1 MITMKSGTRLL
12 ILVIIIVLALQI
24 IYFYRGIYLPPA
36 TGMHDFNITPRISQT
51 GIVTDTPG
59 KGSGLVL
66 IDSAHDNRFS
76 KGELDTLL
84 SRILSRGASI
94 EILRDGGKFE
104 ESLKESKALIV
115 IAPANAYSADETK
128 KVKEFVERGGR
139 LLLIAD
145 PSRESEINS
154 LASNFKVLFW
164 NDYLYNLR
172 ENDGNYQYIFI
183 KEFKP
188 GIITKKLEKIALY
201 TACSISPGEKGIAI
215 AIADQNTRSSKIE
228 TQTNLSPIVFI
239 DEKILAIGDFTVM
252 LDPYNSLWD
261 NSQLVSNIAD
271 FLTGVEEKIPPA
283 APKIVSWYNNKTED
297 SSLNISIAKVETIYF
312 NATADQKIEKWKWML
327 NNLEQSNNNDSY
339 IHFFNQSGIYY
350 VNVSGRNANGTTQTI
365 SWLVNATIP

>member
-1 MITMKSGTRLL
+1 MITVKSGTRLL

-36 TGMHDFNITPRISQT
+36 TGMHDLNITPPISQT
-51 GIVTDTPG
+51 GIVTETPG

-66 IDSAHDNRFS
+66 IDSAHDNRFG

-94 EILRDGGKFE
+94 EILRDSSKLE
-104 ESLKESKALIV
+104 ERLKESKALIV
-115 IAPANAYSADETK
+115 IAPANAYTADEAK

-139 LLLIAD
+139 LLLIGD

-154 LASNFKVLFW
+154 LASSFKVLFW

-172 ENDGNYQYIFI
+172 ENDGNYQYIYI

-215 AIADQNTRSSKIE
+215 AIADQNTHSSRIE
-228 TQTNLSPIVFI
+228 TQTNLTPIVFI

-261 NSQLVSNIAD
+261 NSRLVSNIAD
-271 FLTGVEEKIPPA
+271 FLTGVDEKIPPA
-283 APKIVSWYNNKTED
+283 TPKIVSWYNNKTED

-312 NATADQKIEKWKWML
+312 NATADQKIEKWSWTL
-327 NNLEQSNNNDSY
+327 NEKEQSHNYDNFTY
-339 IHFFNQSGIYY
+339 TFKESGPYRVI
-350 VNVSGRNANGTTQTI
+350 VSGGNPNGTTQTI